1 MVSVDFWEVG
11 AAYLIYQAVTY
22 IGEHPIH
29 QAITY
34 TGDRPIHYRDP
45 FQDLVIPADKTRV
58 ERAIPRDYW
67 EALNEKTGKR

>member
-1 MVSVDFWEVG
+1 MKVECNLGVENLAFWEVG

-22 IGEHPIH
+22 IG
-29 QAITY
+29 
-34 TGDRPIHYRDP
+34 DRPVVVFEHKDP
-45 FQDLVIPADKTRV
+45 FRETVIPADKTRV